1 MLIYISK
8 KLYWFKRT
16 QNSFENR
23 RKTTLLF
30 NHSKDNPMKDNAKK
44 LDFFNVNGVKMSEFL
59 DRFTHFD
66 ENLLLEITP
75 TEFYAKTYT
84 PDRSAIKYS
93 ALKFDELLQIK
104 DENLPE
110 NLKVGLIGIKQY
122 QQALKFL
129 EGSEQVSMGIQYMTI
144 AGLDTEEE
152 NVAVKTSFNNNNDLQ
167 FSFENGSLTIYGV
180 ITNEKFFNEIA
191 NIDQPTFAF
200 DLSLE
205 DLVKI
210 KKFSNIDKINNNL
223 NAEYRK
229 GSVIFGNQTFKYR
242 LASQNN
248 EGNGENSA
256 RFPKTYLN
264 MLDNESYRVKVSE
277 SRIVF
282 TSQDSQ
288 TILVVGRNDA

>member
-1 MLIYISK
+1 
-8 KLYWFKRT
+8 
-16 QNSFENR
+16 
-23 RKTTLLF
+23 
-30 NHSKDNPMKDNAKK
+30 MKDKSKK
-44 LDFFNVNGVKMSEFL
+44 LDFANVNGIKMSEFL

-75 TEFYAKTYT
+75 NEFYAKTYT

-93 ALKFDELLQIK
+93 ALKLDEILQIK
-104 DENLPE
+104 DETIPD
-110 NLKVGLIGIKQY
+110 NLKIGLIGIRQY

-129 EGSEQVSMGIQYMTI
+129 EGSEQVSMAVQYMTI

-152 NVAVKTSFNNNNDLQ
+152 NVSIKTTFNNNKDLQ
-167 FSFENGSLTIYGV
+167 FSFENGSLTIYGI
-180 ITNEKFFNEIA
+180 ITNDKFFNEIA
-191 NIDQPTFAF
+191 NIDNPTFSF

-210 KKFSNIDKINNNL
+210 KKFANIDKLNNNL
-223 NAEYRK
+223 IAEYRK
-229 GSVIFGNQTFKYR
+229 GTVILGNQTFKYR

-248 EGNGENSA
+248 EGASESIA
-256 RFPKTYLN
+256 RFPKNYLN
-264 MLDNESYRVKVSE
+264 MLDSEPYRVKVSE

-282 TSQDSQ
+282 TSEDSQ

>member
-1 MLIYISK
+1 
-8 KLYWFKRT
+8 
-16 QNSFENR
+16 
-23 RKTTLLF
+23 
-30 NHSKDNPMKDNAKK
+30 
-44 LDFFNVNGVKMSEFL
+44 MSDFL

-75 TEFYAKTYT
+75 NEFFAKTYT

-93 ALKFDELLQIK
+93 SLNIDEILQIK

-110 NLKVGLIGIKQY
+110 NLKVGLIGIKQF

-129 EGSEQVSMGIQYMTI
+129 EGSDQISMGIQYMTI

-152 NVAVKTSFNNNNDLQ
+152 NVAIRTSFNNNKDLQ

-180 ITNEKFFNEIA
+180 ITNEKFFNDIA
-191 NIDQPTFAF
+191 NIDEPIFEF

-210 KKFSNIDKINNNL
+210 KKFVNIDKINTNL
-223 NAEYRK
+223 VAEYRK

-248 EGNGENSA
+248 EGRTDSSA
-256 RFPKTYLN
+256 RFPKSYLN

-282 TSQDSQ
+282 TSADSQ